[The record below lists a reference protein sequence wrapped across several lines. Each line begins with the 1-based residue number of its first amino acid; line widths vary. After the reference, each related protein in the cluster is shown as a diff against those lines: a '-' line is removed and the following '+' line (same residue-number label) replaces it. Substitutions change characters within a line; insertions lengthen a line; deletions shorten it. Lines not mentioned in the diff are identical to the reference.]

1 MENTPFKTPE
11 KFPETPVRPACPPPV
26 QSGKIPPVVSPAAAS
41 YQSFTIQQAET
52 SQGGNPQGNSQ
63 HAGNPQGGNF
73 QGGYPQGGYPQ
84 NGPQGGYQGGYSQG
98 GYPQGGYSQGGY
110 QGGYSQGGY
119 PQNFIPKSRTTY
131 ILLAIFLGG
140 WGIHNFYAGYTK
152 TAVIQLLLTFLTCG
166 LGGLVSWIWAVV
178 EAINVTHDGDGHP
191 MLP

>member
-1 MENTPFKTPE
+1 MENDPFKTPE

-26 QSGKIPPVVSPAAAS
+26 QSGKIPPVVSPAPAS
-41 YQSFTIQQAET
+41 YQSFPIQPAET

-73 QGGYPQGGYPQ
+73 QGGYPQGGY
-84 NGPQGGYQGGYSQG
+84 
-98 GYPQGGYSQGGY
+98 SQGGY

-119 PQNFIPKSRTTY
+119 PQNFVPKSRTTY

-140 WGIHNFYAGYTK
+140 WGIHNFYAGYTQ
-152 TAVIQLLLTFLTCG
+152 TAVIQLLLTLLTCG